1 MHGVIV
7 CPALYLAKCILN
19 FRKLK
24 FQEVPSV
31 KSEHKQHLTKKYLV
45 TGDISGNASLILL
58 CLNLHLVGFREVSQ
72 SV

>member
-7 CPALYLAKCILN
+7 CPALYPAKCILN

-31 KSEHKQHLTKKYLV
+31 KSEHKHLTKKCLV
-45 TGDISGNASLILL
+45 TGNISGNASLILL
-58 CLNLHLVGFREVSQ
+58 CLSLHLVGFKEVSQ